1 MPSVLRRRRCSC
13 SCHCVRS
20 PNPPHPPNPPT
31 ACARQVGPLLMDLA
45 PSGLTTI
52 MDRLRR
58 IVSEGDVDTRTQY
71 IVEGLF
77 SLRKANFEG

>member
-1 MPSVLRRRRCSC
+1 
-13 SCHCVRS
+13 
-20 PNPPHPPNPPT
+20 
-31 ACARQVGPLLMDLA
+31 MDLA

-58 IVSEGDVDTRTQY
+58 IVSEGDVDIRTQY

-77 SLRKANFEG
+77 SLRKANFEGCIESGRVGGVRGGREMSEGGVVEGLLGF

>member
-1 MPSVLRRRRCSC
+1 M
-13 SCHCVRS
+13 
-20 PNPPHPPNPPT
+20 
-31 ACARQVGPLLMDLA
+31 GPLLRDLA
-45 PSGLTTI
+45 PSGLSTI

-77 SLRKANFEG
+77 GLRKANFEG